1 MHSIHISLRRVT
13 KSDLFMVLFLV
24 VVFSVAALELGVVGG
39 GMRGEPWP
47 WTWEF
52 NSMT

>member
-1 MHSIHISLRRVT
+1 
-13 KSDLFMVLFLV
+13 MVLFLV

-39 GMRGEPWP
+39 GGMRGEPWP